1 MEANDRTTPND
12 ESVGKLISAVFANC
26 VKEKAMVK
34 SICRFV
40 SAVIGLGVLMP
51 VISAGAQVRTAETV
65 FVMSNNA
72 DRNEVIAFQHEP
84 NGSYKRTDFDTFG
97 RGSGG
102 VNDPLESQGSLIL
115 SSDRKLLL
123 AANAGSG
130 DVSVFRVQHNSLAFF
145 EKISPGGSQPVS
157 IAQRGNS
164 VYVLNSGGAGT
175 VVGFSLDQSGHL
187 HRTSNS
193 TAFLSANAT
202 GGASISISPDGR
214 FVAVV
219 ERIANK
225 IDTFRIKPDGTLAKA
240 VVTNSPGPGAFSAQ
254 FAPNGELIVSE
265 TGPGNIPNGSA
276 ISSYTV
282 LSDGTLGAVSQSV
295 ATDGAANCWNAISP
309 DGKRVYAS
317 NAGTSNIAGF
327 AIGQSGELKPLNGT
341 IVGSNPEGSTNLDIA
356 ISGDGKF
363 LYSLNGVVGSIGVF
377 SIHPDGTL
385 SEVTQVE
392 GLPEAAGF
400 NGIAAL

>member
-1 MEANDRTTPND
+1 
-12 ESVGKLISAVFANC
+12 
-26 VKEKAMVK
+26 MVR

-40 SAVIGLGVLMP
+40 SAVIGLGVLAPM
-51 VISAGAQVRTAETV
+51 ISAGAQVRTAETV

-72 DRNEVIAFQHEP
+72 DRNEVIAFQQES
-84 NGSYKRTDFDTFG
+84 NGNYRKTSFDTFG

-115 SSDRKLLL
+115 SSDHKLLF

-145 EKISPGGSQPVS
+145 EKVPSGGSEPVS

-187 HRTSNS
+187 HRIAKS

-225 IDTFRIKPDGTLAKA
+225 IDTFRINPDGTLASA
-240 VVTNSPGPGAFSAQ
+240 VTTASPGPGAFSGQ

-265 TGPGNIPNGSA
+265 TGPGNLPNGSA
-276 ISSYTV
+276 ISAYAV
-282 LSDGTLGAVSQSV
+282 LPDGTLRAVSQSV

-309 DGKRVYAS
+309 DGSRVYAS

-327 AIGQSGELKPLNGT
+327 AIGQGGDLKPLNGT

-363 LYSLNGVVGSIGVF
+363 LYSLNGIVGSVGVF
-377 SIHPDGTL
+377 AIQPDGTL
-385 SEVTQVE
+385 IEVTQIE
-392 GLPEAAGF
+392 GLPKAAGF